1 MLAYLIQLSVMSGGL
16 LPLMAVLLL
25 LALMIIVERFYYF
38 NWIIRMGH
46 AMEFAVQK
54 VRYGDRKA
62 LQQVVEHYAGAPQT
76 VVLATAL
83 SSRGENAEVMDRHI
97 EENMLWQLPKL
108 DRLLWVLDT
117 TVTLAPLLG
126 LFGTIIGMIETFD
139 VLGDANNPNAVTGG
153 IGHALIAT
161 GGGLF
166 IAIITVVF
174 LNYFNKRVRLAMHQ
188 MELLKTMV
196 INRLHGGG
204 VALAAVGDVYTLS
217 HTSSVPTESGQPKT
231 AYS

>member
-1 MLAYLIQLSVMSGGL
+1 MLAYIIELSVKSGGL
-16 LPLMAVLLL
+16 LPLMALLLL
-25 LALMIIVERFYYF
+25 LALIIIVERLYYF
-38 NWIIRMGH
+38 SRVIQIGD

-62 LQQVVEHYAGAPQT
+62 LQQIADQYAAAPQA
-76 VVLATAL
+76 VVLSTAL
-83 SSRGENAEVMDRHI
+83 SSRSETAESMERHI
-97 EENMLWQLPKL
+97 EESMLWQLPQL

-117 TVTLAPLLG
+117 AVTLAPLLG

-139 VLGDANNPNAVTGG
+139 VLGDSNNANAVTGS

-161 GGGLF
+161 GAGLF

-196 INRLHGGG
+196 INRLHGCG
-204 VALAAVGDVYTLS
+204 VAGDYNLA
-217 HTSSVPTESGQPKT
+217 SVSAPHPATGSEQPQT
-231 AYS
+231 AFS

>member
-1 MLAYLIQLSVMSGGL
+1 MLAYIIELSIKSGGL
-16 LPLMAVLLL
+16 LPLMMLLL
-25 LALMIIVERFYYF
+25 LVSLIIIVERLYYF
-38 NWIIRMGH
+38 SRVIQVGD
-46 AMEFAVQK
+46 AMEYAVQK

-62 LQQVVEHYAGAPQT
+62 LQQVADNYASAPQA

-83 SSRGENAEVMDRHI
+83 NSRSDSAEVMDRHI
-97 EENMLWQLPKL
+97 EESMLWQLPKL

-117 TVTLAPLLG
+117 AVTLAPLLG

-139 VLGDANNPNAVTGG
+139 VLGDSNNANAVTGS

-161 GGGLF
+161 GAGLF

-188 MELLKTMV
+188 MELLKVTV

-204 VALAAVGDVYTLS
+204 VAGDIYSL
-217 HTSSVPTESGQPKT
+217 VPNAPRPVSDQPQT
-231 AYS
+231 AFS

>member
-1 MLAYLIQLSVMSGGL
+1 MLAYIIELSVKSGGL
-16 LPLMAVLLL
+16 LPLMALLLL
-25 LALMIIVERFYYF
+25 LALIIIVERLYYF
-38 NWIIRMGH
+38 SRVIQIGD

-62 LQQVVEHYAGAPQT
+62 LQQVADQYAAAPQA
-76 VVLATAL
+76 VVLTTAL
-83 SSRGENAEVMDRHI
+83 SSRSETADAMDRHI
-97 EENMLWQLPKL
+97 EESMLWQLPKL
-108 DRLLWVLDT
+108 DWLLWVLDT
-117 TVTLAPLLG
+117 AVTLAPLLG

-139 VLGDANNPNAVTGG
+139 VLGDSSNPNAVTGG
-153 IGHALIAT
+153 IAHALIAT

-204 VALAAVGDVYTLS
+204 VAGDVYSLAAVSAPRPATRS
-217 HTSSVPTESGQPKT
+217 EQPQT
-231 AYS
+231 AFT